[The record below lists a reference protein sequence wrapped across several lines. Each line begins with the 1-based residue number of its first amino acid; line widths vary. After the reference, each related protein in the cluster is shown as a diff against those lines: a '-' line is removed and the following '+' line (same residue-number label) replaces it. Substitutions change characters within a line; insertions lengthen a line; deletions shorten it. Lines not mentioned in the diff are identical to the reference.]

1 MATLNN
7 AAEKSFHLYLSQ
19 RGRQESLQKAI
30 LRVVTH
36 FKHIQAKG
44 NPMGGETCL
53 SISKPREAPRKL
65 EASNTCI
72 GEGNDTPLQYS
83 CLENSMDGGAW

>member
-7 AAEKSFHLYLSQ
+7 AAEKSFHLYLSH
-19 RGRQESLQKAI
+19 RGRHESLQKAI

-44 NPMGGETCL
+44 NPMGGETCP
-53 SISKPREAPRKL
+53 SIPKPREAPRKL
-65 EASNTCI
+65 EAPI
-72 GEGNDTPLQYS
+72 HVFK
-83 CLENSMDGGAW
+83 